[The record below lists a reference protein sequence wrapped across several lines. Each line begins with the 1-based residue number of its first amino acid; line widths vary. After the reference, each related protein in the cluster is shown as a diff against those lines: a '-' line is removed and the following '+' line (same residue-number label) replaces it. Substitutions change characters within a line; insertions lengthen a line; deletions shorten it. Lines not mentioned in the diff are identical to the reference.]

1 MPYFCMERS
10 GSVVE
15 CLIETEGP
23 QVLALLESPGCVLEQ
38 DILFLAKYWFNPGR
52 PVPT

>member
-1 MPYFCMERS
+1 MLAAQQLHIGVKARDNGTFLTCIFLRERS

-23 QVLALLESPGCVLEQ
+23 
-38 DILFLAKYWFNPGR
+38 
-52 PVPT
+52 